1 MMDNQALLGKKGL
14 TLDQVGM
21 AQRNLFKTHISTK
34 TGQQYPDAMVV
45 CFKGRD
51 TNLEVVD
58 KNLNPI
64 DAVANPDAAMF
75 NTIVHCVLRYCG
87 SYCRGGAF
95 SNSWELVCVQILGTC
110 EWALQ
115 TEHAAEVFHSI
126 PTDNMD
132 EWPTIN

>member
-1 MMDNQALLGKKGL
+1 
-14 TLDQVGM
+14 
-21 AQRNLFKTHISTK
+21 
-34 TGQQYPDAMVV
+34 MVV

-64 DAVANPDAAMF
+64 DAVANPDAVTF
-75 NTIVHCVLRYCG
+75 NTIVCCILHYCG
-87 SYCRGGAF
+87 SYCCSSAF

-110 EWALQ
+110 EQALQ
-115 TEHAAEVFHSI
+115 TEHATEVFRSI
-126 PTDNMD
+126 LTDNMD